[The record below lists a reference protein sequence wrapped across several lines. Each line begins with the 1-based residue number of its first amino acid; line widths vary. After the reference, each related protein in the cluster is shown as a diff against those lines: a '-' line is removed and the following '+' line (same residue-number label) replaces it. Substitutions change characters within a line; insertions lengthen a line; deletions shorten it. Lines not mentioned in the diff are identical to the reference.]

1 MQAGWVVTEVGR
13 QPWVIRHWLQ
23 TSEAVATQV
32 NPGPFGITLFIFYLF
47 LSLGILVFLGRFV
60 FRSLSLEKITEAG
73 RA

>member
-1 MQAGWVVTEVGR
+1 MQAGWIVTEVGR

-32 NPGPFGITLFIFYLF
+32 NPGPFGITLFAFYLF
-47 LSLGILVFLGRFV
+47 LALGILIFLSRFV
-60 FRSLSLEKITEAG
+60 FRALSFEKLTEAE